1 MERAKEFMRPE
12 LNLKYRL
19 KGAMRY
25 LVYGKFA
32 GDEHLI
38 ANATNKEL
46 ALCAV
51 LPSMILYQRWS
62 KNI

>member
-1 MERAKEFMRPE
+1 MEHAKEFMRPE

-19 KGAMRY
+19 KGAMQY

-32 GDEHLI
+32 GEEHLI
-38 ANATNKEL
+38 AKAPNKGL
-46 ALCAV
+46 ALYAV